1 MSCQNN
7 ANRNTGAAI
16 KCGISGVASKA
27 AFISAGMAIG
37 IGAGFVAGPV
47 GAFAGGVV
55 GGVVGRRIAVKRE
68 RKRFAAAEEK
78 RWQASAEG
86 KEAVRVRSKAL
97 DKVKL
102 PYRAKVDKFKAREE
116 KIKGEYGAA
125 KQAWLSQQKGVAAS
139 TSVKEAISS
148 PEVRAAAA
156 SAGGAAL
163 TAAMQYGIG
172 KSFNR
177 RDAVWMAAGTAM
189 SYPDVLKTARERR
202 WQQSPE
208 GQEATAKYQKKTTDL
223 KVKWKSTKRKYRQK
237 RKIIEDRYD
246 QVKDDFFNPIKESNQ
261 EPAFDFGTF

>member
-7 ANRNTGAAI
+7 ANRSTKAAI

-27 AFISAGMAIG
+27 AFITAGMAIG
-37 IGAGFVAGPV
+37 IGAGFGAGPV

-68 RKRFAAAEEK
+68 RKRFVAAEEK
-78 RWQASAEG
+78 RWQDSAERR
-86 KEAVRVRSKAL
+86 KAVRAYNKSMG
-97 DKVKL
+97 KVKR
-102 PYRAKVDKFKAREE
+102 PYQAKVDKFEAREE
-116 KIKGEYGAA
+116 KIKGEYKAA
-125 KQAWLSQQKGVAAS
+125 KQAWLSQQKGVASS

-177 RDAVWMAAGTAM
+177 RDAVWMAAGTAL
-189 SYPDVLKTARERR
+189 SYPDVLKTARNRL

-208 GQEATAKYQKKTTDL
+208 GQEATAKYQKDTTNL
-223 KVKWKSTKRKYRQK
+223 EVKWKSTKRKYRQK
-237 RKIIEDRYD
+237 RKVIEDKYE
-246 QVKDDFFNPIKESNQ
+246 QAKDDFFNPSEESN
-261 EPAFDFGTF
+261 